1 MTRSIQHVLTLV
13 HFPPL
18 YVTVL
23 ILYHLLQLGG
33 PTFSVYALFSHPALF
48 KFIGPSG
55 LLTREALHQSGL
67 VQRKV
72 F

>member
-1 MTRSIQHVLTLV
+1 MLSISLAFVHFLSQPVTDLTLD
-13 HFPPL
+13 
-18 YVTVL
+18 
-23 ILYHLLQLGG
+23 HLLQLGG

-48 KFIGPSG
+48 NFIGPSG
-55 LLTREALHQSGL
+55 LQTKEALHQSGL